1 MNLRYLLWQA
11 AIEKYCGSL
20 DEKLVDFFTDHI
32 VDKWEFFS
40 LDIRL
45 AIQQHVEYVFDL
57 DRVDRHYD
65 NTIKALGTDATKA
78 LWEKVRG
85 LWEVKPD
92 AVFADVDKGIN
103 YTVIAVLD
111 NDKYTVLYKDDNG
124 VVTTKIIKG
133 FLYRYAKAD

>member
-65 NTIKALGTDATKA
+65 NTIKALGADATKA
-78 LWEKVRG
+78 LWERVRG

-92 AVFADVDKGIN
+92 AVFADANKGIN
-103 YTVIAVLD
+103 YTVIAVLSA
-111 NDKYTVLYKDDNG
+111 THCVIYKDDDGSVASMN
-124 VVTTKIIKG
+124 IKG
-133 FLYRYAKAD
+133 FTQRYARV